1 MTDNIKFCGE
11 AAVVNGVELKRLGN
25 AAFRGDLGV
34 CVGDWPED
42 DNLNRIFLRSA
53 DISEFRDTVELE
65 PGISA
70 CTVKTRDGEQHLVF
84 NTAQHH
90 ALRYE
95 QVYQEEPD
103 RMMYFHDAN
112 GTADM
117 FAKLVSGEVK
127 LNDYSRSVEW
137 RRAGLDLKA

>member
-1 MTDNIKFCGE
+1 M
-11 AAVVNGVELKRLGN
+11 
-25 AAFRGDLGV
+25 
-34 CVGDWPED
+34 
-42 DNLNRIFLRSA
+42 RSS
-53 DISEFRDTVELE
+53 DISEFCNTTELE

-127 LNDYSRSVEW
+127 LNDYSPMVER
-137 RRAGLDLKA
+137 RRAGFDLKS